1 MLFPFAC
8 YCRMSERNK
17 RMLKPTNAKNNVYAV
32 WHETEDWI
40 VLAAAASKQE
50 ARDHA
55 IPVIA
60 KLMELP
66 ENRIQSHVKIE
77 LERVNGR
84 PLTAGYRGVAVTSDE
99 FVMLGVAPE

>member
-1 MLFPFAC
+1 M
-8 YCRMSERNK
+8 
-17 RMLKPTNAKNNVYAV
+17 
-32 WHETEDWI
+32 
-40 VLAAAASKQE
+40 LAAAASKQE

-66 ENRIQSHVKIE
+66 ENRIQSHLKIE

-84 PLTAGYRGVAVTSDE
+84 PLAAGYRGVAVESDE
-99 FVMLGVAPE
+99 FVMFGVAPE